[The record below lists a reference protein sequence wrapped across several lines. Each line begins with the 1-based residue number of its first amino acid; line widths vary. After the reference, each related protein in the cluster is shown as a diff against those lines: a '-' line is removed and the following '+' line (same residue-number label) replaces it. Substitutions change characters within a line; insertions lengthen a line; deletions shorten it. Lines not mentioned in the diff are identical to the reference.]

1 VRRIPSPQP
10 LIWAEAVKRKRE
22 VKRTG
27 ASIPFSF
34 YLRSRCGLSRRR
46 IEEYVRPLAA
56 GLDGVTNFGDTH
68 RIVAA
73 TEAMAAGRSDLDA
86 DLLYLLAV
94 FSGQERWVSRMGHR
108 SRTEMF
114 LASLGV
120 PGKTIRALFRGLARL
135 ESAPATAEEEIAH
148 DAVRLDGMGARGVA
162 RAVMEGRREG
172 LSFLEVAAAIEEAA
186 RGSLPAEG
194 RSAAAERRR

>member
-1 VRRIPSPQP
+1 VD
-10 LIWAEAVKRKRE
+10 E
-22 VKRTG
+22 G
-27 ASIPFSF
+27 N
-34 YLRSRCGLSRRR
+34 RRR

-73 TEAMAAGRSDLDA
+73 AEAIAAGRPDLDA

-120 PGKTIRALFRGLARL
+120 PAKTIRALFRGLARL

-172 LSFLEVAAAIEEAA
+172 LSFL
-186 RGSLPAEG
+186 
-194 RSAAAERRR
+194 

>member
-1 VRRIPSPQP
+1 VDS
-10 LIWAEAVKRKRE
+10 
-22 VKRTG
+22 
-27 ASIPFSF
+27 
-34 YLRSRCGLSRRR
+34 LSRRR

-73 TEAMAAGRSDLDA
+73 SETIAAGRSDLDR

-120 PGKTIRALFRGLARL
+120 PAGTIRALFRGLSRL
-135 ESAPATAEEEIAH
+135 ESAPVTAEEEIAH
-148 DAVRLDGMGARGVA
+148 DALRLDGMGARGVA
-162 RAVMEGRREG
+162 RAVMQGRREG
-172 LSFLEVAAAIEEAA
+172 LSFLEMAAAIEEAA
-186 RGSLPAEG
+186 GAPLRTETGEAL
-194 RSAAAERRR
+194 AAERRRTMLDFARRLALEEDEFEPSGKPR